1 MAGYIDQK
9 YLKGEI
15 DKTMTT
21 MKRNRLIAII
31 TAFFMLLSI
40 EAGQAVFS
48 YGAENPD
55 SPAAEETQAE
65 QAASADPAD
74 PEAPTAPAEPSD
86 PTQPEQPTEPE
97 TPSQPEQPRA
107 IEGRQPEAKVVS
119 VSAAS
124 VKLSWKPVKDAAGY
138 RILTADRRDGTYRRV
153 TAQKST
159 AYTHKNLQTGKA
171 YYYKI
176 QAYEKAEGRNY
187 YSKLSEAVKAV
198 PLPEAPKLS
207 LTAGGGQITIKWAKI
222 SGVSGYAIYRA
233 TSAKGSFKRI
243 AQVKAA
249 KKPQYVNKKLGES
262 KTYYFK
268 ARAYKTVDGKKVYGP
283 FSAVKK
289 KKTMSGL
296 DWRVTQVYN
305 AATKNV
311 KGKSKIK
318 RLRACYD
325 YMINGHFG
333 YTRRG
338 MVARGAKGW
347 QARYAEQFLKDRTGN
362 CFGWAATFYYLAK
375 KCGYS
380 PRIYSGSCHYRNG
393 NTGRHGWTEITMNG
407 RSYIFDPEMHWSYIH
422 RVGSYYNGW
431 KRVPGTTA
439 MRYIK

>member
-1 MAGYIDQK
+1 MI
-9 YLKGEI
+9 
-15 DKTMTT
+15 T

-31 TAFFMLLSI
+31 TALFMLLSI

-55 SPAAEETQAE
+55 SPAQETPAEPTL
-65 QAASADPAD
+65 PAD
-74 PEAPTAPAEPSD
+74 PSKPTDPAAPDPENPTVPEEPG
-86 PTQPEQPTEPE
+86 QPEQPTDPE
-97 TPSQPEQPRA
+97 NPPQPEQPRD
-107 IEGRQPEAKVVS
+107 IEGRQPEAKAS
-119 VSAAS
+119 VGITS
-124 VKLSWKPVKDAAGY
+124 VKLSWKPVKDAIGY
-138 RILTADRRDGTYRRV
+138 RILTADSQEGTYERV
-153 TAQKST
+153 TAIKST
-159 AYTHKNLQTGKA
+159 SYTHKNLQTGKT

-176 QAYEKAEGRNY
+176 QAYEKLDGKNY

-198 PLPEAPKLS
+198 PLPQAPSIS
-207 LTAGGGQITIKWAKI
+207 LTAGGGQITVKWKKI
-222 SGVSGYAIYRA
+222 SGVSGYEIYRA
-233 TSAKGSFKRI
+233 NSAKGKFKRV
-243 AQVKAA
+243 AQVKPA

-289 KKTMSGL
+289 KTTMSSL

-311 KGKSKIK
+311 KSKSKIK